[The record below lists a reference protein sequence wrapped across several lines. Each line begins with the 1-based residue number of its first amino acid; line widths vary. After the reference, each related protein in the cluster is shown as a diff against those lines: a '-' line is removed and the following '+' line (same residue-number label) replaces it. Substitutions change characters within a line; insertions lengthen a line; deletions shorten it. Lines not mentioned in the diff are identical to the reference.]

1 MGFIPSGQTVYAQ
14 AYLTEKGR
22 QYIFGNSPKP
32 RFATKPDGTKVD
44 SAIFNA
50 RDLGQD
56 IEFVITIQED
66 GSFRVSIHPDH
77 ENYFNL
83 SLYPNKETLKE
94 EWIKDVLDYIDECG
108 EEYDEF
114 THPQTRK
121 EVYLVNG

>member
-1 MGFIPSGQTVYAQ
+1 MSTRYFE
-14 AYLTEKGR
+14 TE
-22 QYIFGNSPKP
+22 
-32 RFATKPDGTKVD
+32 DGTKVD

-66 GSFRVSIHPDH
+66 GSFRVSIHPDR

-83 SLYPNKETLKE
+83 RLCRNKETLKE

-114 THPQTRK
+114 THPQTRE